1 MHQRLVD
8 IFAMVVLFET
18 QNIARLEPA
27 IVRMTL
33 FETLQKFLR
42 AVTKR

>member
-18 QNIARLEPA
+18 QNIACLEAA
-27 IVRMTL
+27 IARMTP
-33 FETLQKFLR
+33 FETLQKFFR
-42 AVTKR
+42 TVAKG